1 MQAKDDDDDDDNER
15 LIMLPLWEITGLVA
29 WLGLGWLGQQSL
41 T

>member
-1 MQAKDDDDDDDNER
+1 VQAKDDDDDDNER
-15 LIMLPLWEITGLVA
+15 FIMLSLWGKTGVVA